1 MQNGYFGKLRALH
14 VMQNAY
20 FGKLRTLHVMQNGY
34 LGKLRALHIKQN
46 HYLGKRRHFVSM
58 TKYLLS
64 LYEQFCTRRK
74 DVEYNVE
81 DYFRFGIIVK
91 RVRMGR

>member
-1 MQNGYFGKLRALH
+1 
-14 VMQNAY
+14 
-20 FGKLRTLHVMQNGY
+20 MQNGY

-46 HYLGKRRHFVSM
+46 HYLGKRRHFFSM

-81 DYFRFGIIVK
+81 DYFRFGVIVK
-91 RVRMGR
+91 RVRIGR

>member
-1 MQNGYFGKLRALH
+1 MQNG
-14 VMQNAY
+14 Y

-58 TKYLLS
+58 TKYFLS

-81 DYFRFGIIVK
+81 DYFRFGVIVK

>member
-1 MQNGYFGKLRALH
+1 MQDG
-14 VMQNAY
+14 Y
-20 FGKLRTLHVMQNGY
+20 FGKLRTLHVMQDGY
-34 LGKLRALHIKQN
+34 FGKIRALHIKQN

-58 TKYLLS
+58 TKYFLS

-81 DYFRFGIIVK
+81 DYFRCGVIVK

>member
-1 MQNGYFGKLRALH
+1 MQNG
-14 VMQNAY
+14 Y

-64 LYEQFCTRRK
+64 LYEQFCTCRK